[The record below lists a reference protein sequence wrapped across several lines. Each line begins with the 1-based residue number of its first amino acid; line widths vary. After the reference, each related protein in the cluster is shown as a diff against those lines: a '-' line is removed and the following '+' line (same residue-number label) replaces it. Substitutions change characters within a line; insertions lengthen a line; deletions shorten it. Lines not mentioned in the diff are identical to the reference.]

1 MTITRLVV
9 VTATP
14 ALATTTPTP
23 MRSITIKTTIDH
35 PTTILVQVE
44 RVTLPTLHRPVMV
57 KNEVKRMMSD
67 GL

>member
-1 MTITRLVV
+1 MG
-9 VTATP
+9 A
-14 ALATTTPTP
+14 
-23 MRSITIKTTIDH
+23 ITIKTTMDH

>member
-1 MTITRLVV
+1 MG
-9 VTATP
+9 A
-14 ALATTTPTP
+14 
-23 MRSITIKTTIDH
+23 ITIKTTMDH
-35 PTTILVQVE
+35 PTTILVPVE